1 MNWRGTPLTSFQT
14 IVNLI
19 SSTTARS
26 GLTGGAEIDHNTYPN
41 GIKVSDAQ
49 MRMLD
54 MSRNEFHG
62 EWNYTL
68 HRQSVLPL

>member
-1 MNWRGTPLTSFQT
+1 MNGRGTPLTSFQT

-19 SSTTARS
+19 ASTTTRS
-26 GLTGGAEIDHNTYPN
+26 GLTVGAEIDRNTYPT

-54 MSRNEFHG
+54 ITRSEFHG
-62 EWNYTL
+62 EWNYVL
-68 HRQSVLPL
+68 HPQSVLSV